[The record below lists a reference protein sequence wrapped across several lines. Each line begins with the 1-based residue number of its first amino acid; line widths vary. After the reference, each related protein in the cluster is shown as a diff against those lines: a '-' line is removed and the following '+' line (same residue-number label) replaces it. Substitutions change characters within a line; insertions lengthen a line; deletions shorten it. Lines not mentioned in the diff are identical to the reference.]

1 MFFISWNTYNMNL
14 LPHGSV
20 LSFLEK
26 YKCWENCVLGSN
38 LGKWRENNW
47 INERQR
53 TLDHIIVVYYM
64 E

>member
-1 MFFISWNTYNMNL
+1 MNL

-38 LGKWRENNW
+38 LGKWRENNR
-47 INERQR
+47 INERQK